1 MVSTRDV
8 IIRTNRLDAAK
19 AFYQDVMG
27 FELFEQTERL
37 LGFET
42 GSFRLFV
49 EAGSAQGAVF
59 DFVVDDIDDAKA
71 RRLELGCGVEEE
83 NPSVPRLYLRDPF
96 GLVFNITDR
105 DGLD

>member
-8 IIRTNRLDAAK
+8 IIRTNRLESAK
-19 AFYQDVMG
+19 AFYQNVMG

-49 EAGSAQGAVF
+49 EAGSAHGAVF
-59 DFVVDDIDDAKA
+59 DFVVDDISDAKMQ
-71 RRLELGCGVEEE
+71 LVEHGCSVEEE

-96 GLVFNITDR
+96 GLVFNITDG